1 MSVLVQIS
9 FHFQALHILILF
21 FLFLGTLCLCLKSQ
35 SLFGLINLILCM
47 STDILPRSYIH
58 TLLPSY
64 GWLTSVR
71 NDPLRSICVDTCGYV
86 TSGSVSGRGFWRL
99 WMCDPRYRVW
109 GWGHHWQCPHVT
121 SGAESGGLTPLHESG
136 SCVPGDPLSLLF
148 L

>member
-21 FLFLGTLCLCLKSQ
+21 FLFLGTLSLCLKSQ

-64 GWLTSVR
+64 G
-71 NDPLRSICVDTCGYV
+71 
-86 TSGSVSGRGFWRL
+86 
-99 WMCDPRYRVW
+99 
-109 GWGHHWQCPHVT
+109 
-121 SGAESGGLTPLHESG
+121 
-136 SCVPGDPLSLLF
+136 
-148 L
+148 